1 MNHVGCYAA
10 VQAASRTFTERLRQ
24 EMRPFDVSVHL
35 VDIGFSNIK
44 MENINKIEDIN
55 TDVIPGNPKEAY
67 GDMYFDKGKT
77 KVHTCF
83 KLFFRIGNE
92 NLLKR
97 TV

>member
-1 MNHVGCYAA
+1 MNHVSCYVA

-35 VDIGFSNIK
+35 VDIGFSIIK

-67 GDMYFDKGKT
+67 GDMYFDQGKT
-77 KVHTCF
+77 QVQTCF
-83 KLFFRIGNE
+83 KLFSQTGNK
-92 NLLKR
+92 NLLRR